1 MFDIPVERR
10 SIRTLAIL
18 VFGLLFV
25 VEQAAAAV
33 PGYNYAELAYGTGDL
48 DISVSG
54 LGSVDID
61 QDGFELEGSF
71 SLEDLLWIFASYADL
86 SGDEQGVD
94 LDIETVGLGLGVIFK
109 PGESTAID
117 VSVIFRKDEV
127 SALGLPADV
136 EGLGAAAGVRA
147 NITPRFE
154 LFGRLGYLSE
164 DYEGAII
171 ADLGAIWNINDRFG
185 ISASY
190 ERLEYD
196 EQGVELQLNQFQLG
210 ARVKF

>member
-1 MFDIPVERR
+1 MFDISVERK
-10 SIRTLAIL
+10 SIGMLAVL
-18 VFGLLFV
+18 VFCLLFV
-25 VEQAAAAV
+25 GEQAAAAV
-33 PGYNYAELAYGTGDL
+33 PNYKYAELAYGTGDL

-71 SLEDLLWIFASYADL
+71 SLEDLLWIFGSYADI

-94 LDIETVGLGLGVIFK
+94 LDIETIGLGLGVIFQ
-109 PGESTAID
+109 PGESTTID
-117 VSVIFRKDEV
+117 VAVIFRKDEA
-127 SALGLPADV
+127 SSLGLSADV
-136 EGLGAAAGVRA
+136 EGLGAAAGVRS

-164 DYEGAII
+164 EYEGAIV
-171 ADLGAIWNINDRFG
+171 ADLGAVWNINDRFG

-190 ERLEYD
+190 ERLESD
-196 EQGVELQLNQFQLG
+196 EQGVDIQLNQFQLG
-210 ARVKF
+210 GRVKF